1 LLIPQSVADFL
12 EQNPGFFEQ
21 HTDLLTLLHLPH
33 PHGGRPISIAERQLL
48 ALREQVR
55 ALEEQVAQLV
65 GFGHQNDALGD
76 KVHALA
82 CALLATRSDAAGTL
96 ESATALLRDQFDVPS
111 VGARVWLDVTS
122 SADGIFEPVPES
134 VRDAISRLPGPC
146 CGSDPAPASRDWLGP
161 SGAASQS
168 FVTLPLTAPGR
179 IVGALLLGSED
190 PARFDASQGTQHLA
204 RIGAVIGC
212 ALVASDPRGA

>member
-1 LLIPQSVADFL
+1 
-12 EQNPGFFEQ
+12 
-21 HTDLLTLLHLPH
+21 
-33 PHGGRPISIAERQLL
+33 
-48 ALREQVR
+48 
-55 ALEEQVAQLV
+55 
-65 GFGHQNDALGD
+65 
-76 KVHALA
+76 
-82 CALLATRSDAAGTL
+82 
-96 ESATALLRDQFDVPS
+96 
-111 VGARVWLDVTS
+111 VWLDVTS